1 MANVIPGTQIPSKEN
16 VMTFWQNICKS
27 PRSNNPCI
35 DNYGQ
40 RDQPFNTLASDPN
53 IFYLSSQREGPGLRN
68 VNIPEG
74 MKIFIPLLG
83 VVATEFEIPNLS
95 APDLKALAKI
105 DQASIKQLS
114 VEFKGQQFTVQDLED
129 YIVTTDEFNVEFP
142 NHTQA
147 VFQGNCGPI
156 NSKAVADGRYLIIE
170 PLSKGEELTIHVKG
184 NILVDP
190 GVRCLE
196 RGFNEDLKYILT
208 G

>member
-1 MANVIPGTQIPSKEN
+1 MANVIPGTEIPSKEN
-16 VMTFWQNICKS
+16 VKTFWQNICKS

-35 DNYGQ
+35 DNDGQ

-53 IFYLSSQREGPGLRN
+53 IFYLSSQREGLGQRN

-83 VVATEFEIPNLS
+83 VVATEFEIPNLPV
-95 APDLKALAKI
+95 PDLKALAKI

-114 VEFKGQQFTVQDLED
+114 VEFKGQQFTAQDLDD

-142 NHTQA
+142 DHTQA
-147 VFQGNCGPI
+147 VFQGNCGPN

-170 PLSKGEELTIHVKG
+170 PLSKGEELAINVKG